1 MSRVE
6 EMDDLDK
13 QIWFQHDEAEC
24 LRAKG
29 YKSLAEV
36 HDQLESWLKELKA
49 YREAHEAIES
59 MKPSWVHTDGVKLC
73 LSVLK
78 ERLEGKDGKDI
89 SDSH

>member
-24 LRAKG
+24 LRIRD

-36 HDQLESWLKELKA
+36 HDQLESWLKELRA
-49 YREAHEAIES
+49 YREAHEAIRGLPQVWEEGEGI
-59 MKPSWVHTDGVKLC
+59 KKC
-73 LSVLK
+73 LDILK
-78 ERLEGKDGKDI
+78 ERLEKDA
-89 SDSH
+89 